1 MWKFIFLRL
10 EKELISTGSYKA
22 EFQLNQ
28 LLESTRD
35 QALVS

>member
-1 MWKFIFLRL
+1 MKIYISLSW
-10 EKELISTGSYKA
+10 KELISTGSYKA